1 MVFERRRRGYQN
13 QAEEL
18 ASEAGLPPSWGSTTK
33 VREGGDV
40 MRLIRI
46 VALVIVVGTLGAL
59 AAQTFLSLQEAPS
72 FVTPWGEMSIGA
84 TPVEGVRR

>member
-1 MVFERRRRGYQN
+1 
-13 QAEEL
+13 
-18 ASEAGLPPSWGSTTK
+18 
-33 VREGGDV
+33 

>member
-1 MVFERRRRGYQN
+1 
-13 QAEEL
+13 
-18 ASEAGLPPSWGSTTK
+18 
-33 VREGGDV
+33 

-46 VALVIVVGTLGAL
+46 LAVLIVVGTLVAL
-59 AAQTFLSLQEAPS
+59 AAQTFLSLQGAPS